1 MSDEPQSIH
10 VTVDGMTTQVLD
22 QISAAIVGRLAWA
35 LGGAL
40 GLTLTKPDASASD
53 GVSSASADGVGSE
66 TPSTTS

>member
-53 GVSSASADGVGSE
+53 GVSSASDRPA
-66 TPSTTS
+66 